1 MDGSITGM
9 VQVSGDGPL
18 AISTMPT
25 MSSSLE
31 GRHETKTFLKG
42 VVVYTEFPVGLLR
55 INVSPTHPAVKLVGT
70 IEPDATLGE
79 YVIVTGVGEA
89 TNIVRG

>member
-1 MDGSITGM
+1 M

-25 MSSSLE
+25 ISSSFE
-31 GRHETKTFLKG
+31 GRHDTKTLLG
-42 VVVYTEFPVGLLR
+42 DVYTAFPVGLLR
-55 INVSPTHPAVKLVGT
+55 INVSPTHPAVKILGY
-70 IEPDATLGE
+70 IELDPTLGE